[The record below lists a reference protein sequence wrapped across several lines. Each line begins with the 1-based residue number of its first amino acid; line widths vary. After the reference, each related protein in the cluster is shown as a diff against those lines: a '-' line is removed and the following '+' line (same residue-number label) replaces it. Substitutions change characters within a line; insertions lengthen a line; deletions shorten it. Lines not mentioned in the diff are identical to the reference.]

1 MEKFLVSV
9 VMATYND
16 KIEYLEKAIN
26 SILLQTFSNIEFII
40 VDDSVKGE
48 TINYLEKRAEE
59 DTRIKF
65 VHNPTKLGFVKSLNL
80 GLKLSTGKY
89 IARMDS
95 DDISCSHRLEKQVQY
110 LETHEE
116 VSILGG
122 NINIIDEDGICTGE
136 RKYKTSFKEISKTM
150 FYRNP
155 LAHPT
160 VMYRRNIIDKIGC
173 YDESFSMAEDYEM
186 WLRAIKMGL
195 IVENIDEVL
204 VNYRM
209 CEDYHTKRSYKN
221 WKFNLLAKVKNFNYK
236 YFGKNS
242 LGIMMTVALMVTPSS
257 MLKKL
262 YQSDKKKS
270 FMYK

>member
-1 MEKFLVSV
+1 MKNCLVSV

-16 KIEYLEKAIN
+16 RIEYLQKAID
-26 SILLQTFSNIEFII
+26 SILTQTYSNFEFII
-40 VDDSVKGE
+40 IDDSNNIK
-48 TINYLEKRAEE
+48 TINYLESKAQE
-59 DTRIKF
+59 DNRIKF
-65 VHNPTKLGFVKSLNL
+65 IHNPSKLGFVKSLNL
-80 GLKLSTGKY
+80 GLKLSSGKY

-95 DDISCSHRLEKQVQY
+95 DDISCQYRLEKQVQY

-116 VSILGG
+116 ISILGG
-122 NINIIDEDGICTGE
+122 NIIIIDEHGNSTGE
-136 RKYKTSFKEISKTM
+136 RKYKTSFEEISKTM

-160 VMYRRNIIDKIGC
+160 VMYRKSILGKIGY
-173 YDESFSMAEDYEM
+173 YDETFSMAEDYEM

-209 CEDYHTKRSYKN
+209 ADDYHTKRSYKN
-221 WKFNLLAKVKNFNYK
+221 WKFNLLAKVKNFNYR
-236 YFGKNS
+236 YLGRNS
-242 LGIMMTVALMVTPSS
+242 LGIVMTVALMVAPSS
-257 MLKKL
+257 VLRRL
-262 YQSDKKKS
+262 YESDKKKS